1 MSVEARI
8 QTLTFSM
15 WGKHSTE
22 PLQQHQCLYITSL
35 VSWQLRPMLYGHM
48 DASWPTDI
56 KLFTYMYDLWP
67 KIKILKVSLATIQ
80 VLQKNKNLF
89 FRSRL
94 GWRWKWGFH
103 YIRCNKDLEIP
114 HIRCKS
120 EWNIPPSIRALNF
133 MFHHC
138 QNFLYSFGCNN

>member
-35 VSWQLRPMLYGHM
+35 VSWQLSPMLYGHM

-67 KIKILKVSLATIQ
+67 KIKILKVSL
-80 VLQKNKNLF
+80 VLVHANEITRMCSKDGNKADRNRKTDRLTDRCVLLR
-89 FRSRL
+89 FRSNSTSL
-94 GWRWKWGFH
+94 AKKQKFVFQ
-103 YIRCNKDLEIP
+103 K
-114 HIRCKS
+114 
-120 EWNIPPSIRALNF
+120 
-133 MFHHC
+133 
-138 QNFLYSFGCNN
+138 